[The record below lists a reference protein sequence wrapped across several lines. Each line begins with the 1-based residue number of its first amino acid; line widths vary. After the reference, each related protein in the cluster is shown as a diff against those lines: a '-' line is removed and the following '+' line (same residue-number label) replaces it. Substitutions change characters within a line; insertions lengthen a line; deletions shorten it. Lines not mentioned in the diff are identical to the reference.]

1 MASGPAESISTAK
14 IKAAVVSLPAPGD
27 LGTVTAPAAIEP
39 AMTESEAARLTT
51 KIQLRLGTIAD
62 SVELVVAMI
71 EEARNGNAHTALGY
85 RSWGEYVA
93 DKFGG
98 TLGRLTKVQRLP
110 LVELLA
116 SQGMSTRQI
125 APVVGAAFKTVARD
139 LEAAVS
145 NDTPT
150 TIRIPATLPEAIV
163 RLESI
168 DADLVELRRVEYAL
182 GCYVTE
188 HESGGPR

>member
-1 MASGPAESISTAK
+1 MSPHDEGRLPVETGLQNSTPIKSLSSIDPLDT
-14 IKAAVVSLPAPGD
+14 L
-27 LGTVTAPAAIEP
+27 
-39 AMTESEAARLTT
+39 TEAEAARLTT
-51 KIQLRLGTIAD
+51 KIQLRLTTIAD
-62 SVELVVAMI
+62 NI
-71 EEARNGNAHTALGY
+71 EQVIPLIQRAHDTRAHHALGY

-150 TIRIPATLPEAIV
+150 TIRIPATVAEASV
-163 RLESI
+163 ELESI
-168 DADLVELRRVEYAL
+168 DAFLTELRREQHAL
-182 GCYVTE
+182 RCYVE
-188 HESGGPR
+188 AYESYRGDHR